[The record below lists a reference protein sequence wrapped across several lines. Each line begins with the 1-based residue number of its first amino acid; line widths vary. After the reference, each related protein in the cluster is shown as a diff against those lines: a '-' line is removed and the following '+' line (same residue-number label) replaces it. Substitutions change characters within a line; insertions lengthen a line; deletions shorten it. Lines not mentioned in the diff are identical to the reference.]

1 MNHLERERDMK
12 SKSKPYISLWVC
24 LVHSQISQQDAKLI
38 SEAQLAQSD
47 FWPELPTEQP
57 SNTMK
62 NFKGNTFL
70 RSQLKEPDTG
80 HQNNQ
85 EAILVSCSEGK
96 YT

>member
-1 MNHLERERDMK
+1 
-12 SKSKPYISLWVC
+12 
-24 LVHSQISQQDAKLI
+24 
-38 SEAQLAQSD
+38 
-47 FWPELPTEQP
+47 
-57 SNTMK
+57 MK
-62 NFKGNTFL
+62 NFKGNIFL